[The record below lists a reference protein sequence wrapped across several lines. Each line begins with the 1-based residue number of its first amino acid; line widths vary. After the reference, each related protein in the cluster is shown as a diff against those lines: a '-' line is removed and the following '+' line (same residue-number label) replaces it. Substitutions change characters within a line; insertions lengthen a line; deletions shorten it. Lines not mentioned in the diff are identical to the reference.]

1 MLGKVAP
8 VVLGPAHSARGL
20 LARPDVARRSLH
32 VGVLVTD
39 PADRPGRGARLIDG
53 LRLGLDR
60 ARDLDAVV
68 TARGAAPFG
77 PTLIDAAVVMLEDG
91 ADVLVVTSTGVA
103 GLVGPLCASRGVGLV
118 LADEGMR
125 AQHPAEQRPGVLRRT
140 ERNWQEAYVLG
151 QWAGRHLD
159 GALFQLVTHEE
170 EPGDAVLAL
179 RAGFT
184 EAGGRVAG
192 SIEVWPKS
200 ATAAA
205 LVARV
210 SGARVIAVH
219 ATGHQLDE
227 IVGALRD
234 ARVPG
239 EIVVVG
245 RGVDERD
252 LAELGRRGPVY
263 AASAWHRSDVPD
275 VVVTLE
281 RGTAG
286 RADAV
291 TALGYDIAG
300 LLVDASRHERDLTAQ
315 DQDGG
320 LVVRRAASGRATV
333 VGRRA
338 MPAEVPD
345 LAAAELDPAAAL
357 PQHG

>member
-8 VVLGPAHSARGL
+8 VVLGSDHSALGL

-32 VGVLVTD
+32 VGVLVAD
-39 PADRPGRGARLIDG
+39 PVDRPGRSARLLDG

-60 ARDLDAVV
+60 ARDLDAVI
-68 TARGAAPFG
+68 TTRAAAPFG
-77 PTLIDAAVVMLEDG
+77 PVLLDAAVGLLDAG
-91 ADVLVVTSTGVA
+91 ADFLVVTSTGVA
-103 GLVGPLCASRGVGLV
+103 GLVGPLCATRGVGLV
-118 LADEGMR
+118 LADEGER
-125 AQHPAEQRPGVLRRT
+125 AEHPAQHRPGVLRRT

-192 SIEVWPKS
+192 SVEVWPRS
-200 ATAAA
+200 ANAAA

-252 LAELGRRGPVY
+252 LTELGRRGAVY
-263 AASAWHRSDVPD
+263 AASAWHRGDVPD
-275 VVVTLE
+275 LVVALE
-281 RGTAG
+281 RGTGA

-291 TALGYDIAG
+291 TALGYDVAG
-300 LLVDASRHERDLTAQ
+300 LLVEASRREADLIAPDRDC
-315 DQDGG
+315 G
-320 LVVRRAASGRATV
+320 LVVRRAASGRTTV
-333 VGRRA
+333 VGRRPT
-338 MPAEVPD
+338 PAEVPD

-357 PQHG
+357 PRHG

>member
-8 VVLGPAHSARGL
+8 VVLAPALSARGL

-39 PADRPGRGARLIDG
+39 PGDRPGRGARLVDG

-68 TARGAAPFG
+68 TACGAAPFG
-77 PTLIDAAVVMLEDG
+77 PALLDAAVGLLDAG
-91 ADVLVVTSTGVA
+91 ADLLVATSTGVA
-103 GLVGPLCASRGVGLV
+103 GLVGPLCVARGVGLV
-118 LADEGMR
+118 LADEGER
-125 AQHPAEQRPGVLRRT
+125 TDHPVQHRPGVLRRT

-159 GALFQLVTHEE
+159 GALFQLVTQEE

-192 SIEVWPKS
+192 SVEVWPKS

-219 ATGHQLDE
+219 ATGHQLNE
-227 IVGALRD
+227 IVGALRE

-252 LAELGRRGPVY
+252 LTELGRHGVVY

-275 VVVTLE
+275 LVVALE
-281 RGTAG
+281 RGTG
-286 RADAV
+286 ERADAV

-300 LLVDASRHERDLTAQ
+300 LLVDSSRHEGELTAL

-320 LVVRRAASGRATV
+320 LVVRRAASGRVAV

-338 MPAEVPD
+338 APAEVPD
-345 LAAAELDPAAAL
+345 LAAAELDLSGAL